1 MLDIN
6 TSKAKRPKAVMTTVN
21 SPYSL
26 SAFESMPSGCCKVYN
41 KDQYIFEKYN
51 QQIVSYCL
59 TTSSIYMQCHYREDA
74 KWKAWCLFITL
85 KTKGNLGYGHIL
97 KDTG

>member
-26 SAFESMPSGCCKVYN
+26 SAFESMPSGCYKVYN

-59 TTSSIYMQCHYREDA
+59 TTSSIYMEGMVLIYYIKNQGEFGIWTYTKRYRV
-74 KWKAWCLFITL
+74 K
-85 KTKGNLGYGHIL
+85 
-97 KDTG
+97 